1 MRGWI
6 QAISRRWLLS
16 LPECASASEH
26 QRGDAVDSVCREL
39 IPKPYQVVGVIL
51 ACPAIL
57 FVSKYLAGV
66 ISPYL
71 AFLPWLARN
80 LLDLLIGLLLLGL
93 FTVVVAWLLRHRA
106 VAMLRERLI
115 WLGIPLC
122 RHCGYDLRG
131 QIEPRCP
138 ECGRTF
144 DPALLNR
151 QCSDNAGAQ

>member
-1 MRGWI
+1 MHGWI

-26 QRGDAVDSVCREL
+26 QRGDAVDFVCREL

-51 ACPAIL
+51 AWPVII
-57 FVSKYLAGV
+57 FVSRYLAGF
-66 ISPYL
+66 ITPHL

-80 LLDLLIGLLLLGL
+80 LVDVFIGFLLFGILA
-93 FTVVVAWLLRHRA
+93 VVVAWLLRHRA
-106 VAMLRERLI
+106 VARLRERLI
-115 WLGIPLC
+115 WLGVPLC
-122 RHCGYDLRG
+122 LHCGYDLRG

-151 QCSDNAGAQ
+151 QCSDNADAQ